1 MDLSGSYGEP
11 FVFSRRRTPREIE
24 TNARRQFSA
33 SPESLRKT
41 LRTSGAYFLF
51 GNAVFY
57 ERIHMKRSQAKT
69 FFFFLLNKNTQNER
83 KKSFVGKCL
92 RFCFPIQIHMNSN
105 ILERV
110 VSNTT
115 SITDSRLLGTRPES

>member
-69 FFFFLLNKNTQNER
+69 FFFFYSTKI
-83 KKSFVGKCL
+83 L
-92 RFCFPIQIHMNSN
+92 RTR
-105 ILERV
+105 EK
-110 VSNTT
+110 
-115 SITDSRLLGTRPES
+115 SRLSVNA